1 MTRCPDCG
9 STRTT
14 DQCPACGLTSAAAEV
29 MFRRRLFKQTVIF
42 LTGSLAFPYV
52 IQVYPPLDI
61 DPMLVFFGLLFFVS
75 LTLVVLLD
83 RRARAHKEV
92 DLLKRIFYG
101 LVPLPWIFT
110 AIIFC
115 NGRLDSA
122 KDIEYHQTTIVGRFY
137 MRGVVRGSRRLYVRS
152 WREGH
157 SIERLATDT
166 DDFDRFRDGDRVVVA
181 TEPGALEIPWYY
193 GVYRQ

>member
-1 MTRCPDCG
+1 
-9 STRTT
+9 
-14 DQCPACGLTSAAAEV
+14 